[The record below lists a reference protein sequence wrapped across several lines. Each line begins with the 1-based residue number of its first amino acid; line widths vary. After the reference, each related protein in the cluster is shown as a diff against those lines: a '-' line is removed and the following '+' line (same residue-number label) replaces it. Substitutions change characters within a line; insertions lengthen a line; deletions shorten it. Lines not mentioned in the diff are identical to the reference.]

1 MIVDRGR
8 LPEPGPTRP
17 FAFPAIDK
25 TTLANGLRVW
35 TVHHTQVP
43 IVAFMLLVRRGAS
56 SDPPGKDGL
65 AAVSA
70 DMLDEGSG
78 DRSAIDMHEALALL
92 GAQFDTDIG
101 SDATVASVT
110 VLSRFADRALGL
122 LADIVVLTKDIF
134 TLPPARLFEA
144 EVAQTIFDGRIVYQ
158 RSTETDN

>member
-1 MIVDRGR
+1 MTVDRGR

-35 TVHHTQVP
+35 TVHHAQVP

-78 DRSAIDMHEALALL
+78 DRKSTRLNSSHRMPSRMPSSA
-92 GAQFDTDIG
+92 
-101 SDATVASVT
+101 
-110 VLSRFADRALGL
+110 
-122 LADIVVLTKDIF
+122 
-134 TLPPARLFEA
+134 
-144 EVAQTIFDGRIVYQ
+144 
-158 RSTETDN
+158 